1 MFAIATIGRTLIH
14 DDMATMRTDEPFP
27 LRTFSHRFEV
37 VSFNAIGATDR
48 VAIHASLSVFLVL
61 RMDAFVLGF

>member
-27 LRTFSHRFEV
+27 LRTFSHGFEV
-37 VSFNAIGATDR
+37 VSFNAIGQR
-48 VAIHASLSVFLVL
+48 IV
-61 RMDAFVLGF
+61 